1 MLTPFTKV
9 FKMQNL
15 GTTLIKNPLVQTV
28 LALGLLATGVATFI
42 ALYDRK
48 RNIELLK
55 LNIDIR
61 KLELERLKKELNK

>member
-1 MLTPFTKV
+1 
-9 FKMQNL
+9 MQNL